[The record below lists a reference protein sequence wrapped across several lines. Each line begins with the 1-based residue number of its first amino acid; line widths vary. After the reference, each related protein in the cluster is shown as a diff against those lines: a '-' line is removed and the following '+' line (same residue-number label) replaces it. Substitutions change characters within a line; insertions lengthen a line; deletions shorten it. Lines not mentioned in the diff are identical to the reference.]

1 MPMKT
6 TYFFPV
12 ITALLI
18 VLFYLG
24 LPDLKRIP
32 LPHSPDRR
40 PDRRDALLVTLLTLT
55 YAAVAF
61 GNLGDTQAPQ
71 TVRSLD
77 GESAVID
84 LGGEESVSRVQ
95 FYTGIG
101 QGSYTFAFSP
111 DGEIWLPAASFE
123 IGRAS
128 CRERV

>member
-1 MPMKT
+1 MKT

-40 PDRRDALLVTLLTLT
+40 PDRRDALLVTLLTLI

-95 FYTGIG
+95 FTPASARAAIPLHFPRTGRPG
-101 QGSYTFAFSP
+101 FP
-111 DGEIWLPAASFE
+111 RPALS
-123 IGRAS
+123 RATPP
-128 CRERV
+128 C